1 MLSPLEL
8 LRQANKIFP
17 ETRIVWAA
25 LAIVAALAIIDS
37 FRIGWTVAALGA
49 VFVLLLVVLFAIVS
63 GVCTYLANPSKGNSV
78 LKYPAIVLVWT
89 FTLGICA
96 FLGLSMSCFF
106 LGKPKSLIE
115 LFTFQNPIVVTER
128 NSATQGSAEVS
139 PLPSTVGPGLTTAG
153 GPQPPNGAAVNQCL
167 NAIDTTQLS
176 VPEVQ
181 ARARACL
188 RQQ

>member
-1 MLSPLEL
+1 MISPLEL

-25 LAIVAALAIIDS
+25 LAVVAALAIIDS

-49 VFVLLLVVLFAIVS
+49 VFVLLLAVLFSIVS

-78 LKYPAIVLVWT
+78 LQYPAIVLVWT

-96 FLGLSMSCFF
+96 FVGLTISCFF
-106 LGKPKSLIE
+106 IGKPKSLIE
-115 LFTFQNPIVVTER
+115 LFTLQNPIVVTER
-128 NSATQGSAEVS
+128 NSATVGPLEVS
-139 PLPSTVGPGLTTAG
+139 SLPATVAPGPANVG
-153 GPQPPNGAAVNQCL
+153 GTPQTNIATVSQCL
-167 NAIDTTQLS
+167 NAIDPRQLS
-176 VPEVQ
+176 VAEVQ
-181 ARARACL
+181 QRARGCL